1 MSMSDNQQLEQLL
14 SSGRERQSGAAE
26 VVADLSTI
34 RLNLIGA
41 GVHNIALHMVPRN
54 EKTRGV
60 NLAPVAME
68 EVRIEAAPKVAS
80 AINTAPVARSVE
92 IAAGGTEDRIAAA
105 RAQVEDIHGASLE
118 EEDVDAVPAEPAT
131 EARII
136 DFPPLRYEADPAQE
150 MGQAA

>member
-1 MSMSDNQQLEQLL
+1 MSMSDKQQLEQLL
-14 SSGRERQSGAAE
+14 TSESERQSGAAE
-26 VVADLSTI
+26 VAAYLGRVRQD
-34 RLNLIGA
+34 LIGA
-41 GVHNIALHMVPRN
+41 GVRNIAQHMVPRN
-54 EKTRGV
+54 VIDRGV

-80 AINTAPVARSVE
+80 ANNTASLARSVE

-105 RAQVEDIHGASLE
+105 RAQVEDIHGASI
-118 EEDVDAVPAEPAT
+118 EEDEEVTPAEPAAD
-131 EARII
+131 ARII

>member
-1 MSMSDNQQLEQLL
+1 MSMSDKQQLEQLL
-14 SSGRERQSGAAE
+14 SSGGERQSGAAE
-26 VVADLSTI
+26 VAAYLGTI
-34 RLNLIGA
+34 RLDLIGA
-41 GVHNIALHMVPRN
+41 GVHNIAQHMVPRN
-54 EKTRGV
+54 GAARGFNV
-60 NLAPVAME
+60 APVAME

-80 AINTAPVARSVE
+80 AVSTAPVARSVE

-118 EEDVDAVPAEPAT
+118 EDEEVTPAEP
-131 EARII
+131 EAAQII

>member
-1 MSMSDNQQLEQLL
+1 MSMSDNQQLEQLF
-14 SSGRERQSGAAE
+14 SSERQSGPVE
-26 VVADLSTI
+26 VATYLGRV
-34 RLNLIGA
+34 RLDLIGA
-41 GVHNIALHMVPRN
+41 GVRNIEQHMIPRN
-54 EKTRGV
+54 GAARGV

-80 AINTAPVARSVE
+80 AVSTAPVTRSVE

-118 EEDVDAVPAEPAT
+118 EDEGVTPVEPAA